1 LEDKFMIAA
10 LLSALLLAPE
20 APATNAPPQTEVA
33 RNEDAPKK
41 QRKVC
46 KIDESD
52 TFSKIRRRVCKV
64 EDERSSGGGSRVDD
78 AS

>member
-64 EDERSSGGGSRVDD
+64 ENVDTPSGGSPAGN
-78 AS
+78 AM

>member
-33 RNEDAPKK
+33 RNADAPKK